1 MSPPQARSTGL
12 HGLEDAEI
20 VVEAVMDNGA
30 RRDGVENRRKL
41 AAASFQEGE
50 LYMHTGQ
57 LAKGEQPTIA
67 SHRIASH
74 RTVLHCIALHC
85 IAAAAPSVTRFGLP
99 PPPPPPPTGP
109 TPPAYPSP
117 HPHTLAARKSFSA
130 ALTMS
135 LILMQLVVSKLQEM
149 LPRKSKVP
157 RFET

>member
-20 VVEAVMDNGA
+20 VVDAVMDNGA

-50 LYMHTGQ
+50 LYMHTGH

-74 RTVLHCIALHC
+74 RTVLHRIALHC
-85 IAAAAPSVTRFGLP
+85 IALHRGRCPKCDSLWPSLCFALLCSAFKLP
-99 PPPPPPPTGP
+99 
-109 TPPAYPSP
+109 SSLVQVNQ
-117 HPHTLAARKSFSA
+117 PHTKSLRVA
-130 ALTMS
+130 TAT
-135 LILMQLVVSKLQEM
+135 
-149 LPRKSKVP
+149 
-157 RFET
+157 

>member
-41 AAASFQEGE
+41 AAASFQEGQV
-50 LYMHTGQ
+50 YMHTGQ

-74 RTVLHCIALHC
+74 RTVLHRIALHCIALHC
-85 IAAAAPSVTRFGLP
+85 IASRPLP
-99 PPPPPPPTGP
+99 
-109 TPPAYPSP
+109 
-117 HPHTLAARKSFSA
+117 
-130 ALTMS
+130 
-135 LILMQLVVSKLQEM
+135 QV
-149 LPRKSKVP
+149 
-157 RFET
+157 